1 MEECIKV
8 EGIHKKFGGRVSLD
22 NISFSISRGE
32 CFGIFGRSGSGK
44 STLIQI
50 LAGLVQPDSGTVVST
65 EQSPALAAHGFS
77 HADRLTVMEGMWLYG
92 VLFSIPSSKLRARIR
107 EVLELTNLYSQRN
120 TRVQFLSGAQRAA
133 LDVAFAL
140 LSTSDV
146 LLLDEPTLHLDRP
159 TRARL
164 WEHLYTCKVQQ
175 RRTIVIAT
183 SNPDD
188 ADLCD
193 RVLMLHEGAALA
205 VGTPSELRDMA
216 GREAFVVTPIKKYT
230 ERKMA
235 VLTEQSDESLL
246 VEWYPES
253 RPVDL
258 LREVPEA
265 IAALRIRPRDLDSVL
280 DTLVTQAATRQ
291 SSDGL
296 SDSKP

>member
-1 MEECIKV
+1 MEECIRV
-8 EGIHKKFGGRVSLD
+8 EGVHKKFGDRVSLD

-50 LAGLVQPDSGTVVST
+50 LAGLAQPDSGTVLST
-65 EQSPALAAHGFS
+65 EQSPALATHGLS
-77 HADRLTVMEGMWLYG
+77 HADRLTVMEEMWLYG

-107 EVLELTNLYSQRN
+107 EVLELINLYSQKN
-120 TRVQFLSGAQRAA
+120 TRIQLLSGAQLAA
-133 LDVAFAL
+133 LDVALAL
-140 LSTSDV
+140 LSNSDV
-146 LLLDEPTLHLDRP
+146 LLLDEPMLHLDRP

-193 RVLMLHEGAALA
+193 RVVMLHEGTVLA
-205 VGTPSELRDMA
+205 IGTPSELRDTA
-216 GREAFVVTPIKKYT
+216 GREAFVVTPVKRPT
-230 ERKMA
+230 ERKSA
-235 VLTEQSDESLL
+235 IVTEQSDESLL

-280 DTLVTQAATRQ
+280 DALVTQTAKRQ
-291 SSDGL
+291 TSVRL

>member
-1 MEECIKV
+1 MEECIRV
-8 EGIHKKFGGRVSLD
+8 EGVHKKFGGCVALD
-22 NISFSISRGE
+22 NISFSVSRGE

-50 LAGLVQPDSGTVVST
+50 LAGLAQPDSGTVLST
-65 EQSPALAAHGFS
+65 EQSPGLATHGLS
-77 HADRLTVMEGMWLYG
+77 HADRLTVMEEMWLYG

-107 EVLELTNLYSQRN
+107 EVLELINLYSQRN
-120 TRVQFLSGAQRAA
+120 TRIQLLSGAQLAA
-133 LDVAFAL
+133 LDVALAL
-140 LSTSDV
+140 LSNSDV
-146 LLLDEPTLHLDRP
+146 LLLDEPMLHLDRP

-164 WEHLYTCKVQQ
+164 WEYLLTYKIRQ

-193 RVLMLHEGAALA
+193 RVVMLHEGTVLA
-205 VGTPSELRDMA
+205 IGTPSELRDTA
-216 GREAFVVTPIKKYT
+216 GREAFVVTPIKRHT
-230 ERKMA
+230 ERKSA
-235 VLTEQSDESLL
+235 ILTEQSDESLL
-246 VEWYPES
+246 VEWYHES

-280 DTLVTQAATRQ
+280 DALVTQTATRQ
-291 SSDGL
+291 SSVRL

>member
-8 EGIHKKFGGRVSLD
+8 EGVHKKFGGRVALD
-22 NISFSISRGE
+22 NLSFSVSRGE

-50 LAGLVQPDSGTVVST
+50 LAGLAQPDSGTVLSV
-65 EQSPALAAHGFS
+65 EQSPALAIHGLP
-77 HADRLTVMEGMWLYG
+77 HADRLTVMELMWLYG
-92 VLFSIPSSKLRARIR
+92 VLFCIPSSKLRARIR
-107 EVLELTNLYSQRN
+107 EVLDLTNLYSQRN
-120 TRVQFLSGAQRAA
+120 TRIRLLSGAQQAA
-133 LDVAFAL
+133 LDIALVL
-140 LSTSDV
+140 LSTPGV

-164 WEHLYTCKVQQ
+164 WEHLFICKIQQ
-175 RRTIVIAT
+175 KRTIVIAT

-193 RVLMLHEGAALA
+193 RVLMLHEGVTLA

-216 GREAFVVTPIKKYT
+216 GREAFVVTPVKKHT
-230 ERKMA
+230 ERKTA
-235 VLTEQSDESLL
+235 VVTEQSDESLL

-253 RPVDL
+253 RPTDL

-265 IAALRIRPRDLDSVL
+265 IAALRIRPRNLDSVL
-280 DTLVTQAATRQ
+280 DELITQAATKQ
-291 SSDGL
+291 TYDSL

>member
-8 EGIHKKFGGRVSLD
+8 EGVHKKFGGRVSLD

-44 STLIQI
+44 STLIKI
-50 LAGLVQPDSGTVVST
+50 LAGLVQPDSGTVLST
-65 EQSPALAAHGFS
+65 EQSPALAAHGLS
-77 HADRLTVMEGMWLYG
+77 HAYRLTVMEEMWLYG

-107 EVLELTNLYSQRN
+107 EVLELANLYSQRN
-120 TRVQFLSGAQRAA
+120 TRIQFLSGAQRAA
-133 LDVAFAL
+133 LDVALAL

-159 TRARL
+159 TRAQL

-175 RRTIVIAT
+175 RRAIVIAT
-183 SNPDD
+183 SNPED

-216 GREAFVVTPIKKYT
+216 GREAFVVTPIKKHT
-230 ERKMA
+230 ERKTA

-258 LREVPEA
+258 LREVPEG

-280 DTLVTQAATRQ
+280 DALVAQAATRQ